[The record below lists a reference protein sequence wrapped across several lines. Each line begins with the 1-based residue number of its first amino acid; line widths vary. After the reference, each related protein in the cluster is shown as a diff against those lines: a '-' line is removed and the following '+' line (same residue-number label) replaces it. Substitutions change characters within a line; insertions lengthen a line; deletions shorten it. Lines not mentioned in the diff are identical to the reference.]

1 MSSVFLFCSRSQ
13 FSDTMK
19 LIIRVDASTQ
29 IGTGHVMRCL
39 ALAQAFQDEGVEAI
53 FALANHAPNL
63 ESRLKSEG
71 MKVVHLDVEMGS
83 VEDASETSELA
94 HSCGCQWLVV
104 DGYHFL
110 GKYQRIIKDAGLSL
124 LFIDDY
130 GHAEHYYADFV
141 LNQNVY
147 AHEGFYQNRESYTKL
162 LLGTKY
168 ALLRREFWQWQG
180 WVREIPLVARKI
192 LVTLGGADPDNV
204 TLKVIQALQ
213 EVRVE
218 ELEVVI
224 IVGGSNPH
232 YAKLLAAVEKSE
244 VSIELQKN
252 VTNMPDLMAWADVAI
267 AAGGSTT
274 WELAFMG
281 LPSLLIVLADNQ
293 KAVADIL
300 NNMGVSVNL
309 GWHSDVSANCLSQNI
324 TQLIKEGKKRSQITK
339 LSQQLVDGDG
349 SSRVLMQLEAKKLR
363 LRKVRYS
370 DRKLLWDWANE
381 TTVRKVSFSSAKIPW
396 EDHVNWFD
404 SLLNNSNCIIYIGVN
419 QDDSPIGQIRYNIE
433 NSEAVISISIAKEFR
448 ALGYGTN
455 LIWLASEKIFDVTSI
470 KKIHAYIKAS
480 NYASIRAFTNAGFLQ
495 ESKTEVQG
503 QLAIHLVKQI

>member
-1 MSSVFLFCSRSQ
+1 
-13 FSDTMK
+13 MK
-19 LIIRVDASTQ
+19 LLIRVDASTK

-39 ALAQAFQDEGVEAI
+39 ALAQALQDEGGEAI
-53 FALANHAPNL
+53 FALATHAPNL
-63 ESRLKSEG
+63 ESRLRSEG
-71 MKVVHLDVEMGS
+71 MKVVHIDVKLGS
-83 VEDASETSELA
+83 TEDASETSDLA
-94 HSCGCQWLVV
+94 NSCGCQWVVV

-110 GKYQRIIKDAGLSL
+110 GEYKRQIKDAGLSS

-130 GHAEHYYADFV
+130 GNSEYYYADFI

-168 ALLRREFWQWQG
+168 ALLRREFCQWQE
-180 WVREIPLVARKI
+180 WVREIPPVARKI

-213 EVRVE
+213 EVIIDG
-218 ELEVVI
+218 LEVVVV
-224 IVGGSNPH
+224 VGGSNPH
-232 YAKLLAAVEKSE
+232 YEELLAAVEKSE
-244 VSIELQKN
+244 VSIELRKN
-252 VTNMPDLMAWADVAI
+252 VTNMPELMAWADIAI

-293 KAVADIL
+293 RAIAETL
-300 NNMGVSVNL
+300 NKIGVSVNL

-324 TQLIKEGKKRSQITK
+324 TQLIKEEKKRSQITK

-349 SSRVLMQLEAKKLR
+349 SSRVLMELEAKKLR
-363 LRKVRYS
+363 LRKVGYS

-381 TTVRKVSFSSAKIPW
+381 TTVREVSFSSAKIPW
-396 EDHVNWFD
+396 KNHVQWFD
-404 SLLNNSNCIIYIGVN
+404 SMLKNSNCIMYIGVN
-419 QDDSPIGQIRYNIE
+419 QDDSPVGQIRYNIE
-433 NSEAVISISIAKEFR
+433 DGDAVISISIAREFR
-448 ALGYGTN
+448 ALGYGTK
-455 LIWLASEKIFDVTSI
+455 LIWLASEKIFDVTRI

-495 ESKTEVQG
+495 ESKTKVQG
-503 QLAIHLVKQI
+503 QFAIHLVKQR

>member
-1 MSSVFLFCSRSQ
+1 
-13 FSDTMK
+13 MK
-19 LIIRVDASTQ
+19 VLIRVDASTE

-39 ALAQAFQDEGVEAI
+39 ALAQVLQDEGGEAI
-53 FALANHAPNL
+53 FVLATHAPNL

-83 VEDASETSELA
+83 IEDASETSALA
-94 HSCGCQWLVV
+94 HSCGCQWVV
-104 DGYHFL
+104 ADGYHFL
-110 GKYQRIIKDAGLSL
+110 GECQRIIKDAGLSL

-180 WVREIPLVARKI
+180 WEREIPPVARKI

-204 TLKVIQALQ
+204 TLKVIQAFQ
-213 EVRVE
+213 EVTVE
-218 ELEVVI
+218 ELEVVVV
-224 IVGGSNPH
+224 VGGSNPH
-232 YAKLLAAVEKSE
+232 YEKLLAAVEKSG
-244 VSIELQKN
+244 VSIELRRN

-267 AAGGSTT
+267 AGGGSTT

-281 LPSLLIVLADNQ
+281 LPYLLIVLADNQ
-293 KAVADIL
+293 KAIANTL
-300 NNMGVSVNL
+300 NNMEVAINL
-309 GWHSDVSANCLSQNI
+309 GWHSDVSAESLSQNI
-324 TQLIKEGKKRSQITK
+324 TQLIKEEKRRSQMLK
-339 LSQQLVDGDG
+339 LSQDLIDGDG
-349 SSRVLMQLEAKKLR
+349 SNRILMQLDGKKLR

-370 DRKLLWDWANE
+370 DRQLLWDWANE
-381 TTVRKVSFSSAKIPW
+381 MTVREVSFSSEKIPW
-396 EDHVNWFD
+396 EDHVKWYD
-404 SLLNNSNCIIYIGVN
+404 SLLKNPNCIMYIGVN
-419 QDDSPIGQIRYNIE
+419 QDNSPVGQIRYNIE
-433 NSEAVISISIAKEFR
+433 DGDAVISISIAKEFR

-455 LIWLASEKIFDVTSI
+455 LIWVASEKIFDFTCI

-480 NYASIRAFTNAGFLQ
+480 NYASIRAFTNAGFLHS
-495 ESKTEVQG
+495 SKTEVQG
-503 QLAIHLVKQI
+503 QLAIHLVRQR